1 MEQILHL
8 SVQQKLREGAEG
20 ISRGQGARLQHIK
33 NAKHGMSPGRRG
45 GRVFFWDKQDGFHMS
60 MTCWSAMRITLSCGH
75 SIIANN
81 STMMPSMMSGTS
93 QSSEFNPNA
102 TSDWDEDG
110 DDSGNMPMPSQKV
123 SVLSTP

>member
-1 MEQILHL
+1 
-8 SVQQKLREGAEG
+8 
-20 ISRGQGARLQHIK
+20 
-33 NAKHGMSPGRRG
+33 
-45 GRVFFWDKQDGFHMS
+45 MS

>member
-1 MEQILHL
+1 
-8 SVQQKLREGAEG
+8 
-20 ISRGQGARLQHIK
+20 
-33 NAKHGMSPGRRG
+33 
-45 GRVFFWDKQDGFHMS
+45 
-60 MTCWSAMRITLSCGH
+60 
-75 SIIANN
+75 
-81 STMMPSMMSGTS
+81 MPSMMSGTS